1 VNLKAFRQTLLSRR
15 TLRRW
20 VVAFL
25 AGLGFLAGVAGLLA
39 ALFPDAAKKQA
50 GWYLWVVIGVPVVWG
65 VLVALP
71 RRHYSRRF
79 SHPDM
84 EISIVVG
91 DLFEQD
97 GHVIIGMSDT
107 FDTETPVI
115 IQRRG
120 IQGQLLTRVYGDDLP
135 KLDQDLQK
143 ALRGSTVVA
152 TETIANKPAGK
163 RDRYAVGTVAVLGD
177 VDRHFFC
184 VAYTRMGNN
193 NVAQGSVSDLWQ
205 SLCAAWEAV
214 RNNGQGDPVSIPVVG
229 SGLAR
234 LSSQISRPDLV
245 RLILLSFLTASR
257 AQVVT
262 SHLRIVIHPNDA
274 ENMDLR
280 ELADFLEA
288 Q

>member
-1 VNLKAFRQTLLSRR
+1 
-15 TLRRW
+15 
-20 VVAFL
+20 VAFL

-39 ALFPDAAKKQA
+39 ALFPDAAEAQTD
-50 GWYLWVVIGVPVVWG
+50 WYLWIVLGAPIVWA

-71 RRHYSRRF
+71 RRRYSRRF

-84 EISIVVG
+84 EVSILVG

-97 GHVIIGMSDT
+97 SHLVIGMSDT

-115 IQRRG
+115 IQRNG
-120 IQGQLLTRVYGDDLP
+120 IQGQLLTRVYGDDLV
-135 KLDQDLQK
+135 KLDHELQI

-152 TETIANKPAGK
+152 TETVADKPEGK
-163 RDRYAVGTVAVLGD
+163 RDRYAIGTVAALGD

-184 VAYTRMGNN
+184 VAYSRMNN
-193 NVAQGSVSDLWQ
+193 SNVAQSSVSDLWQ
-205 SLCAAWEAV
+205 SLCSTWEMV
-214 RNNGQGDPVSIPVVG
+214 RNRGQLGAVSISVVG

-257 AQVVT
+257 TQIVT
-262 SHLRIVIHPNDA
+262 RHLRIVIHPNDA
-274 ENMDLR
+274 ENIDLR

>member
-1 VNLKAFRQTLLSRR
+1 MNLKAFQATLLSQR

-25 AGLGFLAGVAGLLA
+25 AGLGFLAGVAGLFA
-39 ALFPDAAKKQA
+39 ALFPDTAKAQT
-50 GWYLWVVIGVPVVWG
+50 GWYLWVVIGAPVVWG
-65 VLVALP
+65 VLIALP
-71 RRHYSRRF
+71 RRHYNRRF

-84 EISIVVG
+84 EVSIVVG

-97 GHVIIGMSDT
+97 GHLVIGMSDT

-120 IQGQLLTRVYGDDLP
+120 VQGQLLTRVYEDDLT
-135 KLDQDLQK
+135 KLDQELHS
-143 ALRGSTVVA
+143 ALLGSEVVA
-152 TETIANKPAGK
+152 TETVANKPEGK

-184 VAYTRMGNN
+184 VAYARMGNN
-193 NVAQGSVSDLWQ
+193 NMAQSSVSDLWQ
-205 SLCAAWEAV
+205 SLCSTWEAV
-214 RNNGQGDPVSIPVVG
+214 RNRGQGEPVSIAVVG

-257 AQVVT
+257 TQVVT
-262 SHLRIVIHPNDA
+262 SHLRIVIHPKDA
-274 ENMDLR
+274 EKMDLR